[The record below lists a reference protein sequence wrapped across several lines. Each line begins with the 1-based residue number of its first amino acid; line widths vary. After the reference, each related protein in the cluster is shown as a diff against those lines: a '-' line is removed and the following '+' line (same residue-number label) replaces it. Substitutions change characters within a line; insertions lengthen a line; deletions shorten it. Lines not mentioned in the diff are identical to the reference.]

1 MDLDQRDL
9 LSNILGFSSA
19 NNLGKYLGFPLKHA
33 GAQKHDFDFMLDRVK
48 KKLTGWKAN
57 LLSMADRLVLIHAS
71 SSTIPNYVM
80 QQASISNKIL
90 KGIDRVNRNFLWG
103 FSDQARKMHW
113 VKWDV
118 VSKPKVL
125 GGLGLQSTRGRN
137 TDLLA
142 KLNWRFH
149 TENDA
154 PWAKVL
160 KYKYCTRQRINSR
173 NEAKLPSSPTWKG
186 LKIGEATFKKGLK
199 WIPSHESNLDF
210 WSDCWSNLGSIR
222 ALIQGPL
229 PLDSVNL
236 KLKDVISLRRWDWSK
251 IPFNLPLKIKD
262 EIQATPIPLIARNND
277 KLAWKYSPKGSF
289 DIGSAYLIATN
300 LMEAKS
306 FAGSW
311 IWKLQTLPRIQM
323 FIWRCPHNS
332 VAVKEVIANRG
343 ILLDT
348 SCPMCHS
355 DSESLTHAL
364 RDCSVV
370 KPIWLQL
377 GTHYLNPSFFSQGTR
392 DWLIS
397 NSNLKSSQNVAGIP

>member
-57 LLSMADRLVLIHAS
+57 LLSMANRLVLIHAS

-277 KLAWKYSPKGSF
+277 KLAWKYSPKWSF

-364 RDCSVV
+364 RDCSEIGRAHV
-370 KPIWLQL
+370 
-377 GTHYLNPSFFSQGTR
+377 
-392 DWLIS
+392 
-397 NSNLKSSQNVAGIP
+397 

>member
-1 MDLDQRDL
+1 M
-9 LSNILGFSSA
+9 
-19 NNLGKYLGFPLKHA
+19 A
-33 GAQKHDFDFMLDRVK
+33 G
-48 KKLTGWKAN
+48 
-57 LLSMADRLVLIHAS
+57 RLVLIHAS
-71 SSTIPNYVM
+71 FSTIPNYVM
-80 QQASISNKIL
+80 QQASILNKIL
-90 KGIDRVNRNFLWG
+90 KGIDRINRNFLWG
-103 FSDQARKMHW
+103 SSNQSRKMHW

-118 VSKPKVL
+118 VSKPKAL
-125 GGLGLQSTRGRN
+125 WDLGLQSARGRN
-137 TDLLA
+137 TALLA

-154 PWAKVL
+154 PWANVL
-160 KYKYCTRQRINSR
+160 EYKYCTRQWINSR

-186 LKIGEATFKKGLK
+186 LKIGEATFEKGLK
-199 WIPSHESNLDF
+199 WILGHGSNLDF
-210 WSDCWSNLGSIR
+210 WSDCWSNLSSVR

-229 PLDSVNL
+229 PLDSINL

-311 IWKLQTLPRIQM
+311 IWKLQTLPRILI
-323 FIWRCPHNS
+323 FIWRCMHNS
-332 VAVKEVIANRG
+332 IAVKKVVAKRG

-348 SCPMCHS
+348 SCLMCQS
-355 DSESLTHAL
+355 DSESLTHVL
-364 RDCSVV
+364 WDCNMV
-370 KPIWLQL
+370 KPVWLQL
-377 GTHYLNPSFFSQGTR
+377 GTHCLNPSFFSQCTK
-392 DWLIS
+392 D
-397 NSNLKSSQNVAGIP
+397 